1 MKILHLGTDSFG
13 GYGGIALYNRELIA
27 ALASHP
33 EVSEVV
39 VVPRLIPGAMEP
51 LPPRVTFV
59 ERAAR
64 GKLAYMRALR
74 AAKARGG
81 FDIVICAHAHLLS
94 AARFFSDRPVLFIY
108 GIEAWKP
115 LRDPVT
121 SHLARSAGAVVSISG
136 VTLDRFVVWSQYEGA
151 VHIVPNSIRAEAYG
165 IRPKNT
171 EMLRRYG
178 LEGKRVLLT
187 LGRVVTAERYKGFDE
202 VIEVLPQLG
211 PDVVYLIAGGGNG
224 VPALRRKAAALG
236 VADRVVFTGRF
247 PEEEKADLYS
257 LADVYVMPSRGEGF
271 GFVFLEAMASGVP
284 VIGSRADGG
293 REALQFG
300 ALGRLV
306 DPANPAEIR
315 VAVSDVLAHPAPRA
329 IPPGLDAFSFANF
342 ERRVHALLDEEAATR
357 HSHVRG

>member
-1 MKILHLGTDSFG
+1 MRIVHLGTDSYG

-27 ALASHP
+27 ALASHA
-33 EVSEVV
+33 EVAEVV
-39 VVPRLIPGAMEP
+39 VVPRLVPGAKEP
-51 LPPRVTFV
+51 LPPKVTFV

-81 FDIVICAHAHLLS
+81 FDVVICAHAHLLS

-115 LRDPVT
+115 LRDPLT
-121 SHLARSAGAVVSISG
+121 NHLARSVGAVAAISG
-136 VTLDRFVVWSQYEGA
+136 ITLDRFVVWSQYEGA
-151 VHIVPNSIRAEAYG
+151 VHIIPNPVRAEAYG
-165 IRPKNT
+165 IRPKKR
-171 EMLRRYG
+171 ELLQQYG
-178 LEGKRVLLT
+178 LDGRRVLLT

-202 VIEVLPQLG
+202 VIEVLPQLE
-211 PDVVYLIAGGGNG
+211 PDIVYLIAGGGNG

-236 VADRVVFTGRF
+236 VAERVVFTGRF

-300 ALGRLV
+300 ALGTLV

-315 VAVSDVLAHPAPRA
+315 IAINDALLDPSRHIPA
-329 IPPGLDAFSFANF
+329 GLQSFSFENF
-342 ERRVHALLDEEAATR
+342 ERRVHAMLDE
-357 HSHVRG
+357 HRGKGNV